1 MIALWIAYT
10 VMISVL
16 LSGAAL
22 GLEKALRLY
31 GRSVR
36 WVWAAV
42 IAGGLAAPFLVL
54 VLPMLPE
61 RLESVTVIPELP
73 GVGPILLDPLVM
85 AFTPPASLLEQL
97 DAPLVGLWAAMTLGL
112 LLMVTGGA
120 LRLARQRR
128 SWTRR
133 PLEGDR
139 VLISENFGPAVV
151 GLRRPEIVL
160 PEWTLGLAPKDL
172 HLVMLHEREHQKAR
186 DTQLLTAGLLS
197 VLLTPWNLALWWQ
210 LGRLRGAVEVDC
222 DARVMRSGVSG
233 PEYGALLLRMGER
246 MSGRGLAVAAL
257 TEPRSL
263 LEGRLRMITEKK
275 PEGRFARAAV
285 AIVLT
290 ATALAVACETPT
302 PSAVQQELDVEV
314 AAQVVGQTESGSV
327 VQIPGVVGLGDDPV
341 RIFVDGVLVAIVE
354 GSEKEGFRLN
364 SDTPDEDRPRIFIDG
379 ELVEDFEIID
389 LNPDAIERIEV
400 LKGAAAVEAY
410 GDKGANGVI
419 HIFLKPDQEVSAERE
434 VDVSDGPVFTPMT
447 VGPEIKN
454 VSAVIQAM
462 EQAYPQ
468 MLRDAGIGGRVV
480 VWFFITETGEVA
492 DARISQA
499 SEFPALDDA
508 ALSVANVY
516 EFTPARNGDK
526 PVPVWVQFPITFEVR

>member
-22 GLEKALRLY
+22 GIEKALRLY

-327 VQIPGVVGLGDDPV
+327 VQIPGVAGLGDDPV
-341 RIFVDGVLVAIVE
+341 LPFVDGVLVE
-354 GSEKEGFRLN
+354 N
-364 SDTPDEDRPRIFIDG
+364 
-379 ELVEDFEIID
+379 FENAD

-400 LKGAAAVEAY
+400 LKGAAAIQAY

-516 EFTPARNGDK
+516 EFTPALNREK
-526 PVPVWVQFPITFEVR
+526 PVAVWVQFPITFEVR